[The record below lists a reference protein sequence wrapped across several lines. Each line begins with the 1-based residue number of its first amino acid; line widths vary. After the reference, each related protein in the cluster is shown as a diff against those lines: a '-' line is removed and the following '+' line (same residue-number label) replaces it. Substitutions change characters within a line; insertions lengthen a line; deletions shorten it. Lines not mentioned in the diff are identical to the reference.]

1 MLYLLCWLDGPTLRK
16 NYEINIVIR
25 EFIPFKMGLQ
35 IPHCI
40 HIPIQELEFWPG
52 GPQIFHLRRASVFID
67 TEREAEGKFEE

>member
-1 MLYLLCWLDGPTLRK
+1 MTF
-16 NYEINIVIR
+16 YESKKIMEGFVNEKV
-25 EFIPFKMGLQ
+25 
-35 IPHCI
+35 CDI